1 MIDRIAPIAL
11 RPIAGALHKDAQPRT
26 DLNNAPSKASG
37 LKSQI
42 SDIAREASSAPVGI
56 DAAKVAV
63 IRDAISNGSYKVDA
77 PTTAASILKF
87 YRS

>member
-11 RPIAGALHKDAQPRT
+11 RPISEALHKDAQPRP
-26 DLNNAPSKASG
+26 DASSAPAKNTG
-37 LKSQI
+37 LRSQI
-42 SDIAREASSAPVGI
+42 SDIAREASASPISV

-63 IRDAISNGSYKVDA
+63 IRDAISNGSYKTDVGA
-77 PTTAASILKF
+77 TAASILKF